1 MRRHSIPGAGRR
13 RGVCKVISRPTFAN
27 DGVYKSK
34 DWGAT
39 WTQVSSA
46 AINALF
52 IDGTAQNVKIAVGT
66 SGNVFVGI
74 ENNGQPSG
82 TDLVGLFSS
91 QDGGLTW
98 TKYTLPTTTEACPAT
113 FGINPGG
120 QGYIHFSNVTDP
132 NNPKIVYVGGD
143 RQPTPNEIPPAM
155 SCAGPGFPHCQLHR
169 CNGLYGKI
177 VSHV

>member
-1 MRRHSIPGAGRR
+1 MPCS
-13 RGVCKVISRPTFAN
+13 
-27 DGVYKSK
+27 
-34 DWGAT
+34 
-39 WTQVSSA
+39 
-46 AINALF
+46 
-52 IDGTAQNVKIAVGT
+52 IDGTTQNVKIAVGT

-169 CNGLYGKI
+169 CNGLYRKI